1 MALDEQRSGAMT
13 LNGPY
18 HLPCIFL
25 MFNRV
30 GTDYSD
36 GIRTQVAG
44 RPDRAEFRID
54 EVCATSRMGN
64 LVYVN
69 RGNQLIRLDVDDR
82 NFVGG
87 IGGIHEVTLG

>member
-44 RPDRAEFRID
+44 SPNRSEFRID
-54 EVCATSRMGN
+54 KVCATARMGN
-64 LVYVN
+64 LVHVN
-69 RGNQLIRLDVDDR
+69 RCGQLVGLDVDDR
-82 NFVGG
+82 NLVGG
-87 IGGIHEVTLG
+87 IGRIHEVAFG